1 MKITVLGS
9 GGFGYPLV
17 FCDCEYCRKARLLGG
32 KNIRKRASLLIN
44 DEMIIDLTPDC
55 QVSMNMY
62 RKDMGKVKY
71 LLQTHTHL
79 DHFDINQFTT
89 LDYKYETKREDG
101 LMLICSELCL
111 QDIQNKVSK
120 YDKMDLYDDN
130 YLNKINLQ
138 TKTINHGESVNLNTY
153 TIKAIYCS
161 HDENIGAQLYLIK
174 QNGKSILYAT
184 DTPPITETTLQ
195 ELKGEKIDC
204 IFLDESFGLKDYS
217 FSHLNIKCFDEYIIK
232 LKQNNL
238 LNKNCMIYATHLT
251 HDGNP
256 THDEIEQI
264 LNKYGYMP
272 AYDGL
277 EIEL

>member
-1 MKITVLGS
+1 MKIIVLGS
-9 GGFGYPLV
+9 GGFGYPLA
-17 FCDCEYCRKARLLGG
+17 FCDCEYCRKARILGG
-32 KNIRKRASLLIN
+32 KNIRKRASLLVN

-62 RKDMGKVKY
+62 GKDMGKVKF

-89 LDYKYETKREDG
+89 LDYKYAIKRKAS
-101 LMLICSELCL
+101 LMLVCSELCL
-111 QDIQNKVSK
+111 NDIQNKVSK
-120 YDKMDLYDDN
+120 YDKMNLYNDD
-130 YLNKINLQ
+130 YLNKINLK
-138 TKTINHGESVNLNTY
+138 TKTLNHGESIIFGTY
-153 TIKAIYCS
+153 NIKAIYCS

-174 QNGKSILYAT
+174 QNGKTLLYAT
-184 DTPPITETTLQ
+184 DTPPITETTLR

-204 IFLDESFGLKDYS
+204 IFLDESFGLRDYT
-217 FSHLNIKCFDEYIIK
+217 FSHLNIKSFDEYINT
-232 LKQNNL
+232 LKQNRL
-238 LNKNCMIYATHLT
+238 LNKNCLVYATHLT

-256 THDEIEQI
+256 LHEELEQI

>member
-9 GGFGYPLV
+9 GGFGYPLA
-17 FCDCEYCRKARLLGG
+17 FCNCEHCRKARILGG
-32 KNIRKRASLLIN
+32 KNIRKSASLLVN
-44 DEMIIDLTPDC
+44 DEIIIDLTPDC

-62 RKDMGKVKY
+62 GKDMGKVKF

-89 LDYKYETKREDG
+89 LDYKYATKRKDS
-101 LMLICSELCL
+101 LILVCSDLCL
-111 QDIQNKVSK
+111 NDIQNKVSK
-120 YDKMDLYDDN
+120 YDKMNLYSDD
-130 YLNKINLQ
+130 YLNKINLK
-138 TKTINHGESVNLNTY
+138 TKTLNHGESIIFGTY
-153 TIKAIYCS
+153 NIKAIYCS

-174 QNGKSILYAT
+174 QNGITLLYAT
-184 DTPPITETTLQ
+184 DTPPITETTLR

-204 IFLDESFGLKDYS
+204 IFLDESFGLRDYS
-217 FSHLNIKCFDEYIIK
+217 FSHLNIKSFDEYINT
-232 LKQNNL
+232 LKQNRL
-238 LNKNCMIYATHLT
+238 LNKNCLVYATHLT

-256 THDEIEQI
+256 LHEELEQI
-264 LNKYGYMP
+264 LSKYGYMP

>member
-17 FCDCEYCRKARLLGG
+17 FCNCSYCKKARNLGG

-55 QVSMNMY
+55 QVAMNMY
-62 RKDMGKVKY
+62 GKNMGKTKY

-79 DHFDINQFTT
+79 DHFDANQFTS
-89 LDYKYETKREDG
+89 LDCKYATKRDET
-101 LMLICSELCL
+101 LTIICSTQCL
-111 QDIQNKVSK
+111 EDIQKKVSK
-120 YDKMDLYDDN
+120 YDKMDLNSRD
-130 YLNKINLQ
+130 YLSKINLK
-138 TKTINHGESVNLNTY
+138 TSTINHGESIQIDGY

-161 HDENIGAQLYLIK
+161 HDESIGAQLYLIK
-174 QNGKSILYAT
+174 QNGKTLLYAT
-184 DTPPITETTLQ
+184 DTPQLKEITLK

-204 IFLDESFGLKDYS
+204 IFLDESFGLQDYT
-217 FSHLNIKCFDEYIIK
+217 FSHLNIRGFNEYISK
-232 LKQNNL
+232 LKQNKL
-238 LNKNCMIYATHLT
+238 LNANCSIYATHIT

-256 THDEIEQI
+256 PHEELEEI
-264 LNKYGYMP
+264 LNQYGYLP

-277 EIEL
+277 EFEI

>member
-9 GGFGYPLV
+9 GGFGYPLA
-17 FCDCEYCRKARLLGG
+17 FCDCEHCRKARILGG
-32 KNIRKRASLLIN
+32 KNIRKRASLLVN
-44 DEMIIDLTPDC
+44 DEIIIDLTPDC

-62 RKDMGKVKY
+62 GKDMGKVKF

-89 LDYKYETKREDG
+89 LDYKYAIKRKDS
-101 LMLICSELCL
+101 LMLVCSELCL
-111 QDIQNKVSK
+111 NDIQNKVSK
-120 YDKMDLYDDN
+120 YDKMNLYNDD
-130 YLNKINLQ
+130 YLNKINLK
-138 TKTINHGESVNLNTY
+138 TKTLNHGESIIFGTY
-153 TIKAIYCS
+153 NIKAIYCS

-174 QNGKSILYAT
+174 QNGKTLLYAT
-184 DTPPITETTLQ
+184 DTPPITETTLR

-204 IFLDESFGLKDYS
+204 IFLDESFGLRDYS
-217 FSHLNIKCFDEYIIK
+217 FSHLNIKGFDEYINT
-232 LKQNNL
+232 LKQNRL
-238 LNKNCMIYATHLT
+238 LNKNCLVYATHLT

-256 THDEIEQI
+256 LHEELEQI